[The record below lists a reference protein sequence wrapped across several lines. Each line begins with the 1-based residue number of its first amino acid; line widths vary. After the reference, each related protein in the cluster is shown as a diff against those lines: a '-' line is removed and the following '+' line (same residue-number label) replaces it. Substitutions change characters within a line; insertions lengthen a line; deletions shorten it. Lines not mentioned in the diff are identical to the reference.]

1 MIDNYGYIR
10 LTDFGLSKKT
20 DPGNKLAYS
29 VCGTPEYLAPEI
41 VLKQGHG
48 KAVDWWSLGS
58 IIYEMYSGLPPY
70 YSEDRAKL
78 FENIKNNEVE
88 YPKNMSPNLRNLLE
102 GLFVK
107 NPSLRLGA
115 DGSLRIK
122 YHPWFANIDWA
133 KIYN

>member
-1 MIDNYGYIR
+1 MLIDNYGYIR

-20 DPGNKLAYS
+20 DNKLAYS

-41 VLKQGHG
+41 VMKQGHG

-58 IIYEMYSGLPPY
+58 IIYEMFSGLPPY

-107 NPSLRLGA
+107 NP
-115 DGSLRIK
+115 
-122 YHPWFANIDWA
+122 
-133 KIYN
+133 